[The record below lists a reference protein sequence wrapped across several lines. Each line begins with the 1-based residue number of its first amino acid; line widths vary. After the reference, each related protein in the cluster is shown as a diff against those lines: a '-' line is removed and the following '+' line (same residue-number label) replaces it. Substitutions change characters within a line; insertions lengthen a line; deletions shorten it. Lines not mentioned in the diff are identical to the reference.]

1 MKTRIMLLAI
11 LAAGAQ
17 APAATVAVR
26 QTTLETAYLWQ
37 GLQVDAD
44 GLLDDRWGSKNIDVD
59 GDGTNDLGFFSA
71 GNGEILVLTSFDA
84 QILVRRIGGPNDIG
98 GVAARFDAGSIL
110 GPESVT
116 TRYTFFSLSPY
127 APYYYPDLQSPEA
140 LGEYFP
146 NFDEPLPR
154 DVLVTGS
161 INPGAEDLWKGR
173 SGYLGYRMLKD
184 DGWHYGWVYVEKDP
198 LLTVIGGY
206 VTAYAYETTP
216 NTPILAQIPEPSIN
230 LMAAFSIMSWL
241 CRRRR

>member
-1 MKTRIMLLAI
+1 MKTRIILLAI
-11 LAAGAQ
+11 LAAGVQ

-26 QTTLETAYLWQ
+26 QTNLDIPYLWQ
-37 GLQVDAD
+37 SYSFDPATGEYFDQI
-44 GLLDDRWGSKNIDVD
+44 GSRNFDVD
-59 GDGTNDLGFFSA
+59 GDGLDDIGFAKGFT
-71 GNGEILVLTSFDA
+71 EEQLVLTSLEVE
-84 QILVRRIGGPNDIG
+84 ILVRKVGGPNDIG

-110 GPESVT
+110 GPASVT
-116 TRYTFFSLSPY
+116 TRYTYFSLSPHE
-127 APYYYPDLQSPEA
+127 PYYHPYSRDE
-140 LGEYFP
+140 LGEYYD

-230 LMAAFSIMSWL
+230 MMAAFSIMSWL